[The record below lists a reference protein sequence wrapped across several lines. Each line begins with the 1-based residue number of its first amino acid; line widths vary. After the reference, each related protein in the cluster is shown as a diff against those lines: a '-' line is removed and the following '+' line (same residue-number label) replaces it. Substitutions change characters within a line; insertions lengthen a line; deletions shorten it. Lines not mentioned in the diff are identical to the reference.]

1 MVSGEVGGVPAGPL
15 QVGPGALH
23 QGGGL
28 LYFTPLQVRG
38 GLKEIHMNNKR
49 EMIC

>member
-15 QVGPGALH
+15 QVGPGALQ

-28 LYFTPLQVRG
+28 LYSTSLQVRG
-38 GLKEIHMNNKR
+38 GCGE
-49 EMIC
+49 EAG